1 MILGD
6 KMKKI
11 SILALH
17 LGYGGI
23 EKSIINLANLICDE
37 YKVEIISTYRLEE
50 QPAFTIDE
58 RVNVRYLIEKY
69 KPNREEWKQSIK
81 KLKPIT
87 FLKESYK
94 SLVVLLL
101 RRRKTITAIKDS
113 DSDIIISTRVLFNK
127 WLGNHGKKKTYKIGW
142 EHNHHHQDV
151 KYIESVVSS
160 SKKLDRLVLVSDS
173 LRSFYKKEFKKS
185 EIKCKCVYIPNM
197 IDKIP
202 KSSSTLKNHT
212 LISIGRFSREKGFV
226 DLIEVFHKIHE
237 KEPSWKLCLIG
248 DGAERNKIVDRIYQY
263 QLTDAVELH
272 GYLKRDKIDALLHE
286 SSIYLMTS
294 YTESFGIVLIEAMSH
309 GVPCIAFSSAEGAN
323 DLITNGKN
331 GYLIDNR
338 DFDKMADKVIE
349 LINNQKLRKELGTEA
364 KQISSN
370 YTQKEVKDNWLK
382 LLKKRG

>member
-1 MILGD
+1 
-6 KMKKI
+6 
-11 SILALH
+11 
-17 LGYGGI
+17 
-23 EKSIINLANLICDE
+23 
-37 YKVEIISTYRLEE
+37 
-50 QPAFTIDE
+50 
-58 RVNVRYLIEKY
+58 
-69 KPNREEWKQSIK
+69 
-81 KLKPIT
+81 
-87 FLKESYK
+87 
-94 SLVVLLL
+94 
-101 RRRKTITAIKDS
+101 
-113 DSDIIISTRVLFNK
+113 
-127 WLGNHGKKKTYKIGW
+127 
-142 EHNHHHQDV
+142 
-151 KYIESVVSS
+151 
-160 SKKLDRLVLVSDS
+160 
-173 LRSFYKKEFKKS
+173 
-185 EIKCKCVYIPNM
+185 M